1 MNLVYSQ
8 QRRIPFSDCDRN
20 NDLHLSAYLA
30 WAAEIAGDHMEYR
43 GVPRSM
49 LLAHNQVFL
58 LSKVSVRFLK
68 PVCYQQNCTLRTWER
83 MIKGVQFIRHY
94 SLEDDRGEPCIQSA
108 ASWFLAD
115 PVSRK
120 ILRPSEYLSE
130 PLLHEEEVAAEIS
143 RMKLP
148 EFPETARHTILL
160 TEIDNNRHM
169 NNRFYG
175 DLLVNYAP
183 AEFFGKPLLSAEIA
197 YVHEAY
203 LGQTLI
209 IHTAAVTDD
218 NYAMYGETEDGKRCF
233 DARATVRMD

>member
-1 MNLVYSQ
+1 MNTVYAQ

-20 NDLHLSAYLA
+20 NHLHLSAYLA

-49 LLAHNQVFL
+49 MLENRQVFL

-68 PVCYQQNCTLRTWER
+68 PVCYEDLCTLKTWER
-83 MIKGVQFIRHY
+83 DLKGVQFIRNY
-94 SLEDDRGEPCIQSA
+94 SLENKAGEPCIQSV

-115 PVSRK
+115 PINRK
-120 ILRPSEYLSE
+120 ILRPTEYISQQI
-130 PLLHEEEVAAEIS
+130 LHEEDVAAEIT
-143 RMKLP
+143 RMKLSD
-148 EFPETARHTILL
+148 FPRTADHTILL
-160 TEIDNNRHM
+160 TEIDNNQHM

-183 AEFFGKPLLSAEIA
+183 EEFFGKPLLSAEIS

-203 LGQTLI
+203 LGQTI
-209 IHTAAVTDD
+209 RIHTTRTAEDG
-218 NYAMYGETEDGKRCF
+218 YAMYGETDDGKRCF
-233 DARATVRMD
+233 DARATVSL